1 MKIEF
6 AEIRDSGQA
15 ASRTYD
21 ALTDCLMDG
30 FGGRRATPQAVGKK
44 TQEPADVPRLEMA
57 S

>member
-6 AEIRDSGQA
+6 AEIRDRVQA

-21 ALTDCLMDG
+21 APTEYLMGG
-30 FGGRRATPQAVGKK
+30 FGGRHVPPEAVGKK
-44 TQEPADVPRLEMA
+44 TQESADVPRLEMA